1 MRLPSPY
8 RPEADIVSHRLA
20 SLKGALDWAA
30 IVPLATPGSPSRLAM
45 TLRVSLPSTA
55 MLIQALISDGCASGR
70 KRTV

>member
-30 IVPLATPGSPSRLAM
+30 IEDSCVRHVAEVFGRQVVMQTDAVAPLG
-45 TLRVSLPSTA
+45 
-55 MLIQALISDGCASGR
+55 
-70 KRTV
+70 